1 MKINKLYTSNEFII
15 LSDVSFNQ
23 YKWYLMKKKSLEDD
37 EDINDIDSYENL
49 IWVPIINIIDLEKFE
64 YKESVF

>member
-1 MKINKLYTSNEFII
+1 MI
-15 LSDVSFNQ
+15 LSDVSFNK

-64 YKESVF
+64 YKEFQNFLHLH